1 MADDYIP
8 PFLQGAMRNLT
19 NAVGNLDTRLI
30 RAWEMEVKDLP
41 PTDPKALEAAAKR
54 PDAPPHLKA
63 VLKAVNEGRT
73 TWQAVADGKAGHVP
87 EVKAMLAAS
96 GPMMAAKMEQAEAEL
111 AAQEE
116 AERRKAEGAARR
128 ARRGPADD
136 DDDFGNQ
143 TFMRKDW

>member
-1 MADDYIP
+1 VADDYIP

-19 NAVGNLDTRLI
+19 NAVADLDTKLI
-30 RAWEMEVKDLP
+30 RAWEMEVKDIP

-73 TWQAVADGKAGHVP
+73 TWEAVAQGKASHVP
-87 EVKAMLAAS
+87 EVQAMLAAS
-96 GPMMAAKMEQAEAEL
+96 GPMMAAKMQQAEEEL

-116 AERRKAEGAARR
+116 AERRKADAAARR
-128 ARRGPADD
+128 AKRGPAEDD
-136 DDDFGNQ
+136 DDYSNQ

>member
-1 MADDYIP
+1 MAEDHIP

-19 NAVGNLDTRLI
+19 NAVADLDTRLI

-41 PTDPKALEAAAKR
+41 PADPKALEEAARR

-73 TWQAVADGKAGHVP
+73 TWAAVAEGKAAHVP
-87 EVKAMLAAS
+87 EVRAMLAAS
-96 GPMMAAKMEQAEAEL
+96 GPMMASKMQQAEEEL

-116 AERRKAEGAARR
+116 AEKRKAEAAARR
-128 ARRGPADD
+128 ARRGPDD
-136 DDDFGNQ
+136 DDDFSNQ

>member
-8 PFLQGAMRNLT
+8 PYLQGAMRNLT

-30 RAWEMEVKDLP
+30 RAWDMEVKDLP

-63 VLKAVNEGRT
+63 VLRAVNEGRT
-73 TWQAVADGKAGHVP
+73 TWQAIAEGKAAHVP

-96 GPMMAAKMEQAEAEL
+96 GPMMAAKMQQAEEEI

-128 ARRGPADD
+128 ARRGPAAD